1 MDANLL
7 GIPLLFWGML
17 CLAVAIA
24 YYFVWP
30 SPGPAAADKTNV
42 ARQIVLRYFHSLVW
56 VLLAIGCFL
65 GAWQA
70 AGILGRWVALL
81 GIPTYAVFLVFIVR
95 DRHQEERARS
105 EQRRGAGHQDLG
117 MPL

>member
-7 GIPLLFWGML
+7 GIPLVFWGIL

-30 SPGPAAADKTNV
+30 SPGLRRLTRRTLRA
-42 ARQIVLRYFHSLVW
+42 QIVLRYFHSLVW

-65 GAWQA
+65 GA
-70 AGILGRWVALL
+70 AGSGDLGRWVALL
-81 GIPTYAVFLVFIVR
+81 GIPTYAVFLVFVVR